1 MLMSD
6 LFSVR
11 VESREERS
19 IRLRLQI
26 LHPDEVT
33 FPLSTSFAMM
43 LIEDESLDSHSELRA
58 WQRAREAEDEWFN
71 PSDHITEVRLVEV
84 RGLPREQGEP
94 PAGLTWD
101 QVDES
106 DEKGL
111 LGEALYE
118 IRVDVD
124 GMLSHLKPGTSWNS
138 TAYDELGHGPLY
150 LGNEGDVR
158 EWVKE
163 S

>member
-1 MLMSD
+1 MSD

-19 IRLRLQI
+19 ILLRLQI
-26 LHPDEVT
+26 LHRDEVT
-33 FPLSTSFAMM
+33 FPLSPSFAMM
-43 LIEDESLDSHSELRA
+43 LIADESLDSHSEFRA
-58 WQRAREAEDEWFN
+58 WQSAREAEDEWFDA
-71 PSDHITEVRLVEV
+71 SAHITAVRLVEV
-84 RGLPREQGEP
+84 RGLPRKQGEP

-106 DEKGL
+106 DDRGL

-124 GMLSHLKPGTSWNS
+124 GMLSHLKPGASWES
-138 TAYDELGHGPLY
+138 TAYDELGSGPLY
-150 LGNEGDVR
+150 VGKEDDVR

>member
-1 MLMSD
+1 MSD

-19 IRLRLQI
+19 IRLRLRI
-26 LHPDEVT
+26 IHRDEVT
-33 FPLSTSFAMM
+33 FPLSPSFAMM
-43 LIEDESLDSHSELRA
+43 LIADESLDSHGELRE
-58 WQRAREAEDEWFN
+58 WQSAREAEDESFN
-71 PSDHITEVRLVEV
+71 ASDHITAVRLVEV

-101 QVDES
+101 QVDER
-106 DEKGL
+106 EEEGL
-111 LGEALYE
+111 LGKALYE

-124 GMLSHLKPGTSWNS
+124 GMLAHLKPGASWSS
-138 TAYDELGHGPLY
+138 TAYDEAGDGPLY

-158 EWVKE
+158 EWAKE